1 MIQPSIQN
9 LLVFIKSIKYHGLGN
24 PNVYSER
31 HSNGFLR
38 IWSTDL
44 SGKDVGKD
52 LFTTNMDGV
61 GILYNRTINIGSD
74 AMISNNV

>member
-1 MIQPSIQN
+1 MAN
-9 LLVFIKSIKYHGLGN
+9 ELGN

-31 HSNGFLR
+31 HSNGFLQ

-52 LFTTNMDGV
+52 LFTTNMGWKFC
-61 GILYNRTINIGSD
+61 IIGQLTLVQ
-74 AMISNNV
+74 MP

>member
-1 MIQPSIQN
+1 MAN
-9 LLVFIKSIKYHGLGN
+9 ELGN
-24 PNVYSER
+24 LNVYSER
-31 HSNGFLR
+31 HSNRFLQ